1 MIKLHDYL
9 LSGSCYKVRLMLNLL
24 GLQAQLIPVD
34 FVTKEHKEPP
44 LLARNPFGEL
54 PAFEDDGLR
63 LRDSQAILVYL
74 ASRYDEARTWY
85 PLAASE
91 QGLIQQ
97 WLATAGGEIMNA
109 CAARL
114 TKSLNYPLDL
124 DKLHA
129 GAHRVFKIMDQH
141 LATREY
147 LELGRPT
154 IADVACFPYSA
165 LAWEGGIDISGYRH
179 LVAWIERIKQLDR
192 FIGMP
197 GIN

>member
-1 MIKLHDYL
+1 MIRLHDYF

-24 GLQAQLIPVD
+24 GLQAELVPVD
-34 FVTKEHKEPP
+34 FVAKEHKRDAFSA
-44 LLARNPFGEL
+44 LNPFGEL
-54 PAFEDDGLR
+54 PCFEDGELR

-74 ASRYDEARTWY
+74 ATRYDAEHQWY
-85 PLAASE
+85 SNDPCE

-97 WLATAGGEIMNA
+97 WLSTGGGEVMNA

-114 TKSLNYPLDL
+114 VKSLNYPLDL
-124 DKLHA
+124 DKLHL
-129 GAHRVFKIMDQH
+129 GAHRVFKIMDAH

-154 IADVACFPYSA
+154 IADIACFPYSA
-165 LAWEGGIDISGYRH
+165 LAWEGGIDISGYTH
-179 LVAWIERIKQLDR
+179 LVSWIERIKKLDR

-197 GIN
+197 GIS